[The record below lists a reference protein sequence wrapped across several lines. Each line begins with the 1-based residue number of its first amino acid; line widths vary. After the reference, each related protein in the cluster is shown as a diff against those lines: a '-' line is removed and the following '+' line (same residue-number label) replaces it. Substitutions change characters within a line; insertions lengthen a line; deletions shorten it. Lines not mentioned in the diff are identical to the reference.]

1 MIGHC
6 KKIQLER
13 ISDPRGN
20 LTFIESIKHL
30 PFKINRVYYLSEV
43 PRHSKRGAHAHRELH
58 QFIIALSGSF
68 DVRLDDGTNKKTI
81 TLSKNDQG
89 LYLCPMIWRDIY
101 NFSENSVCLVLAS
114 EYYDELDYYRDYD
127 KFLKD
132 AKHEAKNK

>member
-20 LTFIESIKHL
+20 LTFIESVRHL

-43 PRHSKRGAHAHRELH
+43 PSNSERGAHAHRELH

-68 DVRLDDGTNKKTI
+68 DVRLDDGTNVKTI
-81 TLSKNDQG
+81 TLSKSDQG